1 MKNINALQRILDQ
14 SIDNKKVFGTSFA
27 LKYGDVVWS
36 GAAGNFTVDQ
46 PYFIASTTKLF
57 VTAIILNL
65 VSKEKLNL
73 EDPISRY
80 LDNGV
85 MDGLHVYRGVAYSDQ
100 LTIKQLLSHTS
111 GLPDYFEDKN
121 QSGKSVFT
129 ELITKGKDRS
139 WTFDELINL
148 SKALPAHFVP
158 GAKKK
163 AHYSDTN
170 FQLLGKIIENL
181 TGRSISENYDQF
193 IINPLGLVSTY
204 LYQDIADARPQP
216 MYYKKQ
222 ELHIPKAMASF
233 GPDGGMVSTST
244 DMLTFIEA
252 FFTGGLFPATYI
264 DKLQQWNPIFY
275 PLQSGV
281 GIHRFRLPW
290 LLNPFGT
297 LPELIGHSGLSGA
310 LAFHGLGKNIYIAG
324 TVNQLA
330 YRSTSFRLA
339 IKLIQKVIG

>member
-121 QSGKSVFT
+121 QSGKSVF
-129 ELITKGKDRS
+129 
-139 WTFDELINL
+139 
-148 SKALPAHFVP
+148 
-158 GAKKK
+158 
-163 AHYSDTN
+163 
-170 FQLLGKIIENL
+170 
-181 TGRSISENYDQF
+181 
-193 IINPLGLVSTY
+193 
-204 LYQDIADARPQP
+204 
-216 MYYKKQ
+216 
-222 ELHIPKAMASF
+222 
-233 GPDGGMVSTST
+233 
-244 DMLTFIEA
+244 
-252 FFTGGLFPATYI
+252 
-264 DKLQQWNPIFY
+264 
-275 PLQSGV
+275 
-281 GIHRFRLPW
+281 
-290 LLNPFGT
+290 
-297 LPELIGHSGLSGA
+297 
-310 LAFHGLGKNIYIAG
+310 
-324 TVNQLA
+324 
-330 YRSTSFRLA
+330 
-339 IKLIQKVIG
+339 